1 MKTKML
7 TLLMTANFIT
17 LNTNAETAIDNF
29 DLETSA
35 APVVKSAAP
44 PAPVLRS
51 WMHTDIKSA
60 WDKGYKGQGTNV
72 YVIDDFT
79 SANKFSGNL
88 TGVNQIQRH
97 GEWTSAEINA
107 IAPSGNMTRIDF
119 NGNKAIVLSKTGLNV
134 INASYGL
141 YARSGYNV
149 NQVGFGNLHGS
160 LINAAKSGTAIVVKA
175 AGNNAVAVNGSYAGN
190 SDYLNLALIGA
201 PTAIFAGAL
210 NSNGSTTSKATMASY
225 SNYAGNDIRVQ
236 NQFLVVGVEGHKT
249 NLYGTSFAAPVIAGY
264 SQILGSKFT
273 NATATQIT
281 KQLLTT
287 ARTDTIQGYKPSIH
301 GKGEASLSR
310 ALSPVSLK

>member
-1 MKTKML
+1 
-7 TLLMTANFIT
+7 MTANFIT
-17 LNTNAETAIDNF
+17 LNANAETAIDDFN
-29 DLETSA
+29 LETSA
-35 APVVKSAAP
+35 ASVVKNAAP
-44 PAPVLRS
+44 PAPVLRT
-51 WMHTDIKSA
+51 WMHTDVKAA

-72 YVIDDFT
+72 YVVDDFS

-88 TGVNQIQRH
+88 IGANQTQRH

-107 IAPSGNMTRIDF
+107 IAPSGNMTRVDF
-119 NGNKAIVLSKTGLNV
+119 NTNNAVALSKTGLNV

-141 YARSGYNV
+141 YARSGYSV
-149 NQVGFGNLHGS
+149 NQLGFGNLHGS
-160 LINAAKSGTAIVVKA
+160 LISAAKNGAAIVVKA
-175 AGNNAVAVNGSYAGN
+175 AGNNSVAVNGSYAGN

-201 PTAIFAGAL
+201 PTAIFVGAL
-210 NSNGSTTSKATMASY
+210 NSNGSVTSKAAIASY

-236 NQFLVVGVEGHKT
+236 NQFLMVGVEGNKT
-249 NLYGTSFAAPVIAGY
+249 NLYGTSFAAPIISGY

-273 NATATQIT
+273 NANAAQIT

-287 ARTDTIQGYKPSIH
+287 ARTDTIQGYNPAIH

>member
-1 MKTKML
+1 MKTEML

-17 LNTNAETAIDNF
+17 LNANAETAIDDFN
-29 DLETSA
+29 LETSA
-35 APVVKSAAP
+35 ASVVKNAAP
-44 PAPVLRS
+44 PAPVLRT
-51 WMHTDIKSA
+51 WMHTDVKAA

-72 YVIDDFT
+72 YVVDDFS

-88 TGVNQIQRH
+88 IGANQTQRH

-107 IAPSGNMTRIDF
+107 IAPSGNMTRVDF
-119 NGNKAIVLSKTGLNV
+119 NTNNAVALSKTGLNV

-141 YARSGYNV
+141 YARSGYSV
-149 NQVGFGNLHGS
+149 NQLGFGNLHGS
-160 LINAAKSGTAIVVKA
+160 LISAAKNGAAIVVKA
-175 AGNNAVAVNGSYAGN
+175 AGNNSVAVNGSYAGN

-201 PTAIFAGAL
+201 PTAIFVGAL
-210 NSNGSTTSKATMASY
+210 NSNGSVTSKAAIASY

-236 NQFLVVGVEGHKT
+236 NQFLMVGVEGNKT
-249 NLYGTSFAAPVIAGY
+249 NLYGTSFAAPIISGY

-273 NATATQIT
+273 NANAAQIT

-287 ARTDTIQGYKPSIH
+287 ARTDTIQGYNPAIH